1 MSHRVGMPS
10 WSVRSTS
17 HAGYRGRIVPRS
29 SAGRPASAVVRRV
42 LTALLIIALI
52 ALAWLAFR
60 GYQVRGA
67 LLQAQ
72 LGLTQAV
79 SGAGSGKIDAFVLAQ
94 QQASADVRRAR
105 GAVDDPLWRL
115 AAAVPVGG
123 RSFAAVRDTTDV
135 VGRVVDEV
143 LPPLLEGATDL
154 QAGQLLV
161 DGRVDLPL
169 LAALAED
176 VSTSEVA
183 AKDAERAATAISE
196 RYLPPPV
203 AEAREDLIRQVQ
215 QLADG
220 LSTGREALALAPA
233 MLGADGPRRYFL
245 AVHNNAEV
253 RGTGGLVGAYAV
265 VRAEQ
270 GGLTL
275 DRVGTNGDFKTA
287 PAPVVDLGPE
297 FSARYDNEF
306 ARSYWSAAV
315 LTPDWPSAAQ
325 IMAGLWDQ
333 QGGGKLDGVL
343 GVDPVAMAN
352 ILAVTGPAQVG
363 ARSIGPLNV
372 VDFVM
377 RDEYAEFADDSP
389 ERKEVLA
396 DLAEAIY
403 LKVSAGGYS
412 APAMLSAL
420 GAAGGSGHL
429 QVWSG
434 RPAEQSVIE
443 PLRASGA
450 LPGESG
456 AYLHVVSNN
465 AAGNKADYYV
475 RRRVS
480 YTRTAPGEAT
490 AAVVLTNTVDAQAVP
505 PIVIGRLDEP
515 TFAVEPGQTRQL
527 VSVYVGA
534 GQQVRRMFVDG
545 VEASADLGTERG
557 HGVGTV
563 IVEIRPS
570 RPTVITAEVTDPGGL
585 LTYRQQP
592 LVVEDELALEVPY
605 VVD

>member
-1 MSHRVGMPS
+1 MIRRVG
-10 WSVRSTS
+10 
-17 HAGYRGRIVPRS
+17 A
-29 SAGRPASAVVRRV
+29 
-42 LTALLIIALI
+42 ALLIIVLLT
-52 ALAWLAFR
+52 LAWLAFR
-60 GYQVRGA
+60 GFQVRGA
-67 LLQAQ
+67 LLEAQ
-72 LGLTQAV
+72 TGLTQAV
-79 SGAGSGKIDAFVLAQ
+79 SGAGSGKIDAFVAAQ
-94 QQASADVRRAR
+94 QEASTDVRRAR
-105 GAVDDPLWRL
+105 GAVDDPLWRA
-115 AAAVPVGG
+115 AAAVPVAG
-123 RSFAAVRDTTDV
+123 RSFAAVRETTAV
-135 VGRVVDEV
+135 VGQVVDEV
-143 LPPLLEGATDL
+143 LPPLIEGATDL

-176 VSTSEVA
+176 IQTSEA
-183 AKDAERAATAISE
+183 AARDAERAAGAISG

-203 AEAREDLIRQVQ
+203 ADARGDLVSQVQ

-220 LSTGREALALAPA
+220 LTTGREALALAPA

-265 VRAEQ
+265 VRADQ
-270 GGLTL
+270 GRLTL
-275 DRVGTNGDFKTA
+275 DRVGTNRDFRTA
-287 PAPVVDLGPE
+287 RAPVVDLGPE
-297 FSARYDNEF
+297 FSARYDVEF

-315 LTPDWPSAAQ
+315 LTPDWPSAAS
-325 IMAGLWDQ
+325 IMAGLWAE
-333 QGGGKLDGVL
+333 QGGGDLDGVL
-343 GVDPVAMAN
+343 GVDPVAMAS

-363 ARSIGPLNV
+363 GRIIGPLNV

-377 RDEYAEFADDSP
+377 RDEYAEFADDESA
-389 ERKEVLA
+389 RQQVLA

-420 GAAGGSGHL
+420 GRAGGTGHL
-429 QVWSG
+429 QVWSAQ
-434 RPAEQSVIE
+434 PAEQAVIE

-450 LPGESG
+450 LPGEPG

-480 YTRTAPGEAT
+480 YARTAPGEAT
-490 AAVVLTNTVDAQAVP
+490 VTVVLTNTVDAQAVP

-515 TFAVEPGQTRQL
+515 SFPVEPGQTRQL

-545 VEASADLGTERG
+545 VEASADLGTEQG

-563 IVEIRPS
+563 IVELRPS
-570 RPTVITAEVTDPGGL
+570 RPTVITAEVTDPGGV

>member
-1 MSHRVGMPS
+1 M
-10 WSVRSTS
+10 
-17 HAGYRGRIVPRS
+17 
-29 SAGRPASAVVRRV
+29 
-42 LTALLIIALI
+42 
-52 ALAWLAFR
+52 
-60 GYQVRGA
+60 RGA
-67 LLQAQ
+67 LLEAQ
-72 LGLTQAV
+72 TGLTQAV
-79 SGAGSGKIDAFVLAQ
+79 SGAGAGKIDAFVLAQ
-94 QQASADVRRAR
+94 QEASADVRTAKA
-105 GAVDDPLWRL
+105 AVADPLWRL
-115 AAAVPVGG
+115 AASVPVAG
-123 RSFAAVRDTTDV
+123 RSFATVRDTTTV
-135 VGRVVDEV
+135 VGQVVDEV
-143 LPPLLEGATDL
+143 LPPLLQGATDL

-161 DGRVDLPL
+161 DGRVDLLL
-169 LAALAED
+169 LAALAAD
-176 VSTSEVA
+176 VSASEA
-183 AKDAERAATAISE
+183 AARDAVQAAEAISE
-196 RYLPPPV
+196 RYLPAPV
-203 AEAREDLIRQVQ
+203 ADARGDLVSQVQ
-215 QLADG
+215 QLAAG
-220 LSTGREALALAPA
+220 LTTGREALALAPR

-265 VRAEQ
+265 VRAE
-270 GGLTL
+270 GGRLTL
-275 DRVGTNGDFKTA
+275 DRVGTNGDFETA

-325 IMAGLWDQ
+325 IMSGLWDQ

-343 GVDPVAMAN
+343 GVDPVAMAG

-363 ARSIGPLNV
+363 GRSIGTKNA

-389 ERKEVLA
+389 ERKQVLA
-396 DLAEAIY
+396 DLAEALY
-403 LKVSAGGYS
+403 EKVSAGGYS

-420 GAAGGSGHL
+420 GRAGGSGHL
-429 QVWSG
+429 QVWSD
-434 RPAEQSVIE
+434 RPAEQAVIQ

-450 LPGESG
+450 LPAEPG

-480 YTRTAPGEAT
+480 YARTAPGEAQAT
-490 AAVVLTNTVDAQAVP
+490 VELTNTVDAQAVP

-515 TFAVEPGQTRQL
+515 PYPVEPGQTRQL

-545 VEASADLGTERG
+545 IEASADLGTERG

-563 IVEIRPS
+563 IVEVRPS
-570 RPTVITAEVTDPGGL
+570 RPTVITAEVTDPGGE

-592 LVVEDELALEVPY
+592 LVVEDDLALEVPH

>member
-1 MSHRVGMPS
+1 
-10 WSVRSTS
+10 
-17 HAGYRGRIVPRS
+17 
-29 SAGRPASAVVRRV
+29 V
-42 LTALLIIALI
+42 LITALI
-52 ALAWLAFR
+52 ALAWLVFR
-60 GYQVRGA
+60 GFQVRGA
-67 LLQAQ
+67 LLEAQA
-72 LGLTQAV
+72 GLTQAV

-94 QQASADVRRAR
+94 QEASADVRTARA
-105 GAVDDPLWRL
+105 AVDDPLWRV
-115 AAAVPVGG
+115 AAVVPVAG
-123 RSFAAVRDTTDV
+123 RSIAAVRDTTEV
-135 VGRVVDEV
+135 VGQVVDEV

-176 VSTSEVA
+176 VQTSEA
-183 AKDAERAATAISE
+183 AARDAEQAAAAISE

-203 AEAREDLIRQVQ
+203 AEARGDLISQVQ

-220 LSTGREALALAPA
+220 LTTGREALALAPA

-270 GGLTL
+270 GRLTL
-275 DRVGTNGDFKTA
+275 DRVGTNGDFETA
-287 PAPVVDLGPE
+287 AAPVVDLGPE
-297 FSARYDNEF
+297 FSARYDSEF

-325 IMAGLWDQ
+325 IMAGLWAE
-333 QGGGKLDGVL
+333 QGGGQIDGVL
-343 GVDPVAMAN
+343 GVDPVAMAR

-363 ARSIGPLNV
+363 GRSIGTKNV

-389 ERKEVLA
+389 ERKDVLA
-396 DLAEAIY
+396 DLAEALY
-403 LKVSAGGYS
+403 EKVSAGGYS

-420 GAAGGSGHL
+420 GRAGGSGHL
-429 QVWSG
+429 QIWSD
-434 RPAEQSVIE
+434 RPAEQAVIA

-450 LPGESG
+450 LPGEPGS
-456 AYLHVVSNN
+456 YLHVVSNN
-465 AAGNKADYYV
+465 AAGNKADYYI

-480 YTRTAPGEAT
+480 YARTAPGEAT
-490 AAVVLTNTVDAQAVP
+490 ATVVLTNTVDAQSVP
-505 PIVIGRLDEP
+505 PIVTGRLDEP
-515 TFAVEPGQTRQL
+515 TFPVEPGQTRQL

-545 VEASADLGTERG
+545 VEVSADLGTEQG
-557 HGVGTV
+557 HGVGTA

-570 RPTVITAEVTDPGGL
+570 RPTVVTAEVTDPGGL
-585 LTYRQQP
+585 LIYRQQP
-592 LVVEDELALEVPY
+592 LVVDDELALEVPY

>member
-1 MSHRVGMPS
+1 MP
-10 WSVRSTS
+10 R
-17 HAGYRGRIVPRS
+17 H
-29 SAGRPASAVVRRV
+29 SAGRPASAVLRRV
-42 LTALLIIALI
+42 LVALLVTSLI

-67 LLQAQ
+67 LLEARA
-72 LGLTQAV
+72 GLTQAV
-79 SGAGSGKIDAFVLAQ
+79 SGAGSGRIDAFVLAQ
-94 QQASADVRRAR
+94 QQASADVRTAR
-105 GAVDDPLWRL
+105 GAVQDPLWRL
-115 AAAVPVGG
+115 AAAVPLAG
-123 RSFAAVRDTTDV
+123 RSFATVRDSTAV
-135 VGRVVDEV
+135 VGQVVDEV

-154 QAGQLLV
+154 QEGQLLA
-161 DGRVDLPL
+161 DGQVDLPL

-176 VSTSEVA
+176 VQTSEA
-183 AKDAERAATAISE
+183 AARDAERAATAISE

-203 AEAREDLIRQVQ
+203 ADARGDLVSQVQ

-220 LSTGREALALAPA
+220 LTTGREALALAPA

-265 VRAEQ
+265 VRAER
-270 GGLTL
+270 GRLSL
-275 DRVGTNGDFKTA
+275 DRVGTNGDFETA

-297 FSARYDNEF
+297 FSARYDSEF

-325 IMAGLWDQ
+325 IMAGLWRQ
-333 QGGGKLDGVL
+333 QGGGQLDGVL
-343 GVDPVAMAN
+343 GVDPVAMAD

-363 ARSIGPLNV
+363 GRSIGTQNV

-377 RDEYAEFADDSP
+377 RDEYALFADENL
-389 ERKEVLA
+389 ERKRVLA
-396 DLAEAIY
+396 DLAEGVY
-403 LKVSAGGYS
+403 TKVSAGGYS

-420 GAAGGSGHL
+420 GRAGGSGHL
-429 QVWSG
+429 QVWSAQ
-434 RPAEQSVIE
+434 PAEQAVLA

-450 LPGESG
+450 LPGEPGS
-456 AYLHVVSNN
+456 YLHVVSNN

-480 YTRTAPGEAT
+480 YVRTAPGEAT
-490 AAVVLTNTVDAQAVP
+490 ATVELTNTVDAQAVP

-515 TFAVEPGQTRQL
+515 AFPVEPGQTRQL

-563 IVEIRPS
+563 LVEIRPS

-592 LVVEDELALEVPY
+592 LVVDDELALEVPY